1 MIAIIVVG
9 TFVGVKLDEAFPN
22 EYSLWTIICSFSS
35 VIVAMIY
42 IIRRVNTTKDKHSN
56 E

>member
-1 MIAIIVVG
+1 MIAIIALG
-9 TFVGVKLDEAFPN
+9 SYGGVKLDEIYPN
-22 EYSLWTIICSFSS
+22 EHSLWTIGCSFAA

-42 IIRRVNTTKDKHSN
+42 IIRRVGTPKDKTSN